1 MKAVRALLTLSL
13 VVATGQGFASD
24 EGLIYQGTA
33 HDAFFGIDVTERGLV
48 AVGAGGLYSIS
59 ANGKDWQHTS
69 IASPDV
75 SLLSVT
81 EKGGDAL
88 AVGQGGVVMRRDGDR
103 WSEVATPTKER
114 LLSVAQG
121 KGGLALA
128 VGGFG
133 TVLRSVDGGNSWEKL
148 TIDWESLIQQP
159 YEPHVYN
166 CLVDAKGDI
175 FIVGEFGMI
184 ARSQDRGDTWQ
195 ALNSGEESLFGIAI
209 NASGIGVAV
218 GQSGLVLRSGD
229 GGESWQELDSQTGA
243 ILLDVAV
250 RDDGAAVVSGIRE
263 ALAVSASGR
272 TVRRL
277 NSPEF
282 LEDWFVDVA
291 VFQRDFYLVGQQAQV
306 VKVKL

>member
-1 MKAVRALLTLSL
+1 MKVVRAVLTLSL
-13 VVATGQGFASD
+13 FVAAGQGLAGD

-33 HDAFFGIDVTERGLV
+33 HDAFFGIDVTEQGLV
-48 AVGAGGLYSIS
+48 AVGAGGLYSTS
-59 ANGKDWQHTS
+59 ANGKDWQHSS

-81 EKGGDAL
+81 EKGEAAL
-88 AVGQGGVVMRRDGDR
+88 AVGQGGVVMRRSENG
-103 WSEVATPTKER
+103 WSKIDAPTKER

-121 KGGLALA
+121 NNGLALA

-133 TVLRSVDGGNSWEKL
+133 TVLRSLDGGKKWQKL
-148 TIDWESLIQQP
+148 AIDWESLIQQP

-166 CLVDAKGDI
+166 CLVDANGDI

-184 ARSQDRGDTWQ
+184 ARSQDGGDTWQ
-195 ALNSGEESLFGIAI
+195 ALNSGEESLFGIAL

-218 GQSGLVLRSGD
+218 GQSGLVLRSKD
-229 GGESWQELDSQTGA
+229 GGETWQELNSQTGA

-250 RDDGAAVVSGIRE
+250 REDGAAVVSGIRE
-263 ALAVSASGR
+263 ALSVSADGR
-272 TVRRL
+272 EVRRL
-277 NSPEF
+277 PSPEF

-291 VFQRDFYLVGQQAQV
+291 VFQRDFYLIGQQAQV